1 MTWCL
6 LTSASC
12 GTALI
17 KPAWTTPMPGK
28 CQTGRREQ
36 PCLSGGG
43 NAEQMLFLLTE
54 AVMELGCCNN
64 AYLKPPRPST
74 QVPSC
79 KSVLCISSFF
89 LGIWKLKWVFLTADC
104 AFQLRAVMRQTYCFN
119 CAAVLKPCFIVSRL
133 FISSQGKQI
142 CLKNPK

>member
-64 AYLKPPRPST
+64 AYLKQGRG
-74 QVPSC
+74 
-79 KSVLCISSFF
+79 KEEEML
-89 LGIWKLKWVFLTADC
+89 
-104 AFQLRAVMRQTYCFN
+104 
-119 CAAVLKPCFIVSRL
+119 SRRKG
-133 FISSQGKQI
+133 GKQKGQSTPVSAVRSQ
-142 CLKNPK
+142 LALVGH